1 MFEKFFTI
9 KDPIG
14 IHARPAALLVNLIKS
29 ISGEV
34 EIEKDGKVA
43 KANSLLSIMGLGA
56 KTGDEII
63 VRIKDGSEDD
73 LNKIIAFLE
82 ENL

>member
-43 KANSLLSIMGLGA
+43 KANSLL
-56 KTGDEII
+56 
-63 VRIKDGSEDD
+63 
-73 LNKIIAFLE
+73 
-82 ENL
+82 